1 MEKKPLTAEQIYKRR
16 QKTAKLCGTAAP
28 FVFWICIALCILC
41 FAFAVRHSIGNILE
55 MKELLNSRKHT
66 GEELAQNY
74 EMLVQKY
81 GEWEI
86 GQMGGGFSIRFVDVG
101 KAMINGLAVVNAV
114 LCVFFLLSAYILG
127 KWLLPRLSNQI
138 TQDNQDMVNLRVLEM
153 TRKNK

>member
-1 MEKKPLTAEQIYKRR
+1 MAKKPLTAEQIYKRR
-16 QKTAKLCGTAAP
+16 QKSAKLCGTAAP

-41 FAFAVRHSIGNILE
+41 FVFAVRHSIGNILE

-86 GQMGGGFSIRFVDVG
+86 GQMGGGFSIRFVDIG
-101 KAMINGLAVVNAV
+101 KAMINGLAVANAV

-153 TRKNK
+153 TQKNK

>member
-1 MEKKPLTAEQIYKRR
+1 MAKKPLTAEQIYKRR

-41 FAFAVRHSIGNILE
+41 FVFAVRHSIGNILE

-101 KAMINGLAVVNAV
+101 KAMINGLAVANAV

-153 TRKNK
+153 TQKNK

>member
-1 MEKKPLTAEQIYKRR
+1 MAKKPLTAEQIYKRR

-41 FAFAVRHSIGNILE
+41 FVFAVRHSIGNILE

-81 GEWEI
+81 GEWEV
-86 GQMGGGFSIRFVDVG
+86 GQMGGGFSIRFVDIG
-101 KAMINGLAVVNAV
+101 KAMINGLAVANAV